1 MACCPD
7 LHAQS
12 SFVARVRFQL
22 TYEMQYLIL
31 HFASFHFRLHFKRV
45 SFTTIGFVLVI
56 ATFTFWDV
64 MPTQIHPLDG
74 DPIITV
80 HATEEKAPNEVRIVL
95 CINSF
100 FLL

>member
-22 TYEMQYLIL
+22 TYEMQYLMRL
-31 HFASFHFRLHFKRV
+31 HFNIMRLHFKRV

-56 ATFTFWDV
+56 ATFTFWDDSRP
-64 MPTQIHPLDG
+64 PTQIHPLGG

-80 HATEEKAPNEVRIVL
+80 HATEEKVPNEVRIV
-95 CINSF
+95 
-100 FLL
+100 